1 MLKKAALVKQIYV
14 TVNHEIG
21 VLNRIADFLADRGI
35 NIEAVAGYEMTGTDK
50 ARIMLV
56 VDDTRR
62 ATDLLKQKGFS
73 ALEEREEILLV
84 LENKP
89 GALKSVT
96 SILAAKDINIKQLYG
111 TMSTEKS
118 PVRLVMA
125 TSDNQAALVTLKK
138 AVAKQ
143 QRLFRSKK
151 AVPLHDGRPFCY
163 LPDQAGPHSGR
174 PPVPSVSLVLLVV
187 AASQD
192 HAVDLLDIRG
202 LCLHLLGLGIFP
214 LVVDGTLPLIVRH
227 ADHLFHEKLPVG
239 VLCPHH
245 VPADQGCIG
254 AVGQDLAIHVQ
265 GEDVEI
271 LVDEGALRVI
281 EGGEGL
287 RLPVGLVIRNG
298 LVQQGFC
305 LGGAAPVLG
314 PGNARHQHEYDDARK

>member
-73 ALEEREEILLV
+73 ALEEREEILMV

-96 SILAAKDINIKQLYG
+96 SLLAAKEINIKQIYG

-138 AVAKQ
+138 AVMK
-143 QRLFRSKK
+143 
-151 AVPLHDGRPFCY
+151 
-163 LPDQAGPHSGR
+163 
-174 PPVPSVSLVLLVV
+174 
-187 AASQD
+187 
-192 HAVDLLDIRG
+192 
-202 LCLHLLGLGIFP
+202 
-214 LVVDGTLPLIVRH
+214 
-227 ADHLFHEKLPVG
+227 
-239 VLCPHH
+239 
-245 VPADQGCIG
+245 
-254 AVGQDLAIHVQ
+254 
-265 GEDVEI
+265 
-271 LVDEGALRVI
+271 
-281 EGGEGL
+281 
-287 RLPVGLVIRNG
+287 
-298 LVQQGFC
+298 
-305 LGGAAPVLG
+305 
-314 PGNARHQHEYDDARK
+314 